1 MFVLHSRYLHCDS
14 FALRILLWDNLF
26 PSVNGL
32 PPEPFV
38 CTDVFIVGIDVRNCN
53 VQGQFVGGNEI
64 NYDQNPFIRETNP
77 RDQVLW
83 EGKKYPLANGFSIQI
98 FSHFSSFFCLLLF
111 FPALLFPC

>member
-38 CTDVFIVGIDVRNCN
+38 CTNVFIGGIDVRNCN
-53 VQGQFVGGNEI
+53 VQGQFVVGNEI
-64 NYDQNPFIRETNP
+64 NYDQNPFISVSKRP
-77 RDQVLW
+77 GFMG
-83 EGKKYPLANGFSIQI
+83 GKKI
-98 FSHFSSFFCLLLF
+98 LL
-111 FPALLFPC
+111 